1 MPVVLLVLGSVPVF
15 LIRVRVVDLVVTA
28 LVSLLLS
35 SSVFAQDNDGQ
46 IRGTV
51 IFADGGERVHGATV
65 LVIGVD
71 RVELT
76 DEDGEFVFQY
86 IPAGTYAIL
95 AQREHLTAERQTIV
109 VEPGQVVVL
118 DLLLG
123 LSTVHESITVTT
135 TASGG
140 QTTTFEAFNATDT
153 IDSFDLATNPGGT
166 LAEAIDNLPGVA
178 MRGLGPGSARPM
190 IRGFDGD
197 RVLVME
203 DGVSVGDLSSSSA
216 EHGVGT
222 DPNGLD
228 RIEIVRG
235 PATLL
240 YGSSAVGGVVNA
252 ITPSEAF
259 RNAGVSGIRGQVMAD
274 GGTANDQAGTFANM
288 VYGNGPI
295 QFWTG
300 GGMRKTGDYVT
311 PSGTVKN
318 SATELS
324 SGRAGF
330 GYAGEKLFF
339 SGGVTFEDSRFGVPE
354 AGEFHQHGAEEHHE
368 ADVDGHDDE
377 RELLVDID
385 SIRRVGR
392 FDIGMRNVDN
402 ALIES
407 VRVVTNVVDYRHN
420 ELELEEGVEGI
431 ATAFDNRSYTVR
443 ADVTQQSIGPMDG
456 RFGVWAKLREF
467 KSSGEEALAPATD
480 QVSAATFLYEELDF
494 GRFQVQF
501 GGRLERTDYRVG
513 KRVDHEDHEHGDVGE
528 AEHADE
534 REPPIARDREFL
546 GGSASIG
553 FRRELTPRTVAVAN
567 VTRSHRA
574 PALEELYNFGAHIGN
589 LTYEIGNS
597 SLNPESTVGLDLSL
611 RHLST
616 RVRGDINVYRYDIE
630 NFVFF
635 DVENEVLSGLPVAKF
650 MQGDGRFVGVDG
662 KVSLQLWSRVWAN
675 VGVGLVNAQLASTG
689 ESLPRIPP
697 LRGQL
702 SVDVPYANF
711 TFSPEVIIAA
721 QQKNVFRNETATNGY
736 SVTNLKVSYIL
747 PTVHMAHIVSATAY
761 NLTNAL
767 YRHHT
772 SVIKDFVPQIGR
784 GVRVSYSVR
793 FF

>member
-1 MPVVLLVLGSVPVF
+1 MLGSVQVF
-15 LIRVRVVDLVVTA
+15 FFRVAVVNLIVTV
-28 LVSLLLS
+28 LVSSLS
-35 SSVFAQDNDGQ
+35 SSVFAQDNDGH

-51 IFADGGERVHGATV
+51 TFADNGERVHGATV
-65 LVIGVD
+65 LVIGID

-76 DEDGEFVFQY
+76 DEDGEFLLQE

-109 VEPGQVVVL
+109 VEPGQVVIL
-118 DLLLG
+118 ELSLG
-123 LSTVHESITVTT
+123 LSTVHEDITVTT

-140 QTTTFEAFNATDT
+140 QTTTFETFNATDT
-153 IDSFDLATNPGGT
+153 IDSFDLATNPAGT
-166 LAEAIDNLPGVA
+166 IGEVIDTLPGVA
-178 MRGLGPGSARPM
+178 TRGFGPGSSRPM

-216 EHGVGT
+216 DHGVGGN
-222 DPNGLD
+222 PNGLD

-259 RNAGVSGIRGQVMAD
+259 RDAGISGIRGQVMAD
-274 GGTANDQAGTFANM
+274 GGTANAQAGTFANL
-288 VYGNGPI
+288 VSGNGPI

-339 SGGVTFEDSRFGVPE
+339 SGGVTFDDGRFGVPE
-354 AGEFHQHGAEEHHE
+354 AGEFHQHVDHEE
-368 ADVDGHDDE
+368 DE
-377 RELLVDID
+377 YHGEDEHELLVDID

-392 FDIGMRNVDN
+392 FDIGMRNVEN
-402 ALIES
+402 VLIES
-407 VRVVTNVVDYRHN
+407 VRVVTNIVDYRHN
-420 ELELEEGVEGI
+420 ELEIEEEVEAV

-443 ADVTQQSIGPMDG
+443 ADVTQQPIGPMNG

-501 GGRLERTDYRVG
+501 GGRLERTEYSVG
-513 KRVDHEDHEHGDVGE
+513 KRVEHEHGDAGEVG
-528 AEHADE
+528 HYDHDL
-534 REPPIARDREFL
+534 EPPVARDREFL

-597 SLNPESTVGLDLSL
+597 NLNPESTVGLDLSL
-611 RHLST
+611 RHLSSG
-616 RVRGDINVYRYDIE
+616 VRGDINVYRYDID

-635 DVENEVLSGLPVAKF
+635 DVENEMRSGLPVAKF
-650 MQGDGRFVGVDG
+650 MQGNGRFVGVDG
-662 KVSLQLWSRVWAN
+662 KVSLQLWPRVWVNA
-675 VGVGLVNAQLASTG
+675 GVGLVNAQLTSMG

-702 SVDVPYANF
+702 SVDVPYENF
-711 TFSPEVIIAA
+711 TFSPEVIVAA
-721 QQKNVFRNETATNGY
+721 QQKDVFRNETATKGY
-736 SVTNLKVSYIL
+736 SVVNLKVSYVW

-772 SVIKDFVPQIGR
+772 SVIKEFVPQIGR